1 MSWDSWLSDSL
12 ASIRAAGRWRS
23 IRTVDGLSFA
33 SNDYLGL
40 TQHPLV
46 VAAAHEA
53 LDRWGAGS
61 GGSRLVVGSRPVHDE
76 IEAALAGWKGTE
88 AALLFPTGFATNLGV
103 LSVLGGPDVT
113 IYSDELNH
121 ASIVDGCRLS
131 RADVEV
137 YRHCDVDHL
146 RSLLKGR
153 SSGRAVVVSDS
164 VFSMD
169 GDV

>member
-12 ASIRAAGRWRS
+12 ASIQAAGRWRS

-53 LDRWGAGS
+53 LARWGAGS
-61 GGSRLVVGSRPVHDE
+61 GASRLVVGSRPVHDE

-88 AALLFPTGFATNLGV
+88 AALLFPTGFASNLGV

-131 RADVEV
+131 HATVSV
-137 YRHCDVDHL
+137 YRHCDMDHV
-146 RSLLKGR
+146 RSLLLASRG
-153 SSGRAVVVSDS
+153 SGRAVVVSD
-164 VFSMD
+164 
-169 GDV
+169 